1 MIEPFIF
8 CGRKIWLLRDDLLGV
23 FNGNKARKLEYF
35 LNADLSG
42 VSRIVSNGSSQ
53 SNAMY
58 SLSVFAKMRGLKF
71 SYVVSHLSKNLE
83 REPVGNLKF
92 ALENGMEIFVNQNR
106 REFARELAK
115 KEGALFIEEGVA
127 QKEAEAGF
135 KTQACE
141 IKAWANERGFCGARE
156 RNFEGRTSSEQN
168 LGSKILDIFLP
179 SGTGAS
185 AAYLAKNCE
194 FNVFTCPCV
203 GDIKYLKSEILALD
217 PHSRVKILPPPKK
230 YHFGDLKPELYE
242 IWRRTLENSGVEF
255 DLIYDPVGLLTLK
268 ENLADF
274 KNEILYIH
282 QGGILGNVS
291 QKARYER
298 KFKTEGK

>member
-1 MIEPFIF
+1 MIEPFTF

-135 KTQACE
+135 KTQARE

-156 RNFEGRTSSEQN
+156 RNFEGQTSSEQN
-168 LGSKILDIFLP
+168 LGAKILSD
-179 SGTGAS
+179 G
-185 AAYLAKNCE
+185 
-194 FNVFTCPCV
+194 
-203 GDIKYLKSEILALD
+203 
-217 PHSRVKILPPPKK
+217 
-230 YHFGDLKPELYE
+230 
-242 IWRRTLENSGVEF
+242 ENSGGTPF
-255 DLIYDPVGLLTLK
+255 Q
-268 ENLADF
+268 NAF
-274 KNEILYIH
+274 KGE
-282 QGGILGNVS
+282 
-291 QKARYER
+291 K
-298 KFKTEGK
+298 